1 MLYTV
6 SLQCTPQS
14 TRLVNS
20 GATSQPSSAGIFQWS
35 MRMTTSSNLAAS
47 AISPNNKS
55 LNWIRPQLFVQ
66 IKSTFTKA
74 ELNQLGQPL
83 ITNETQTGKTKA
95 LETLAADSVVA
106 KETSLGPDHEDTLGA
121 MHTLGLVQSEVGS
134 PARAEQTWRKM
145 LTIRE
150 RDSPYS
156 ALAVRSNLGFVLVEQ
171 GKYQEAEEIARQ
183 LLPALQK
190 RYGKESPQAL
200 GTLRQL
206 IEAVGGQRRV
216 EDAKSLV
223 EEGFV
228 LVGGMGGGKFTEYQ
242 QEELEALQQV
252 AARLGE

>member
-1 MLYTV
+1 M
-6 SLQCTPQS
+6 
-14 TRLVNS
+14 
-20 GATSQPSSAGIFQWS
+20 
-35 MRMTTSSNLAAS
+35 
-47 AISPNNKS
+47 SPNTRS
-55 LNWIRPQLFVQ
+55 IDWIRPQLLEQ
-66 IKSTFTKA
+66 IKSTFTEA
-74 ELNQLGQPL
+74 ELNQLAQPP
-83 ITNETQTGKTKA
+83 IENGAQTGKTKA
-95 LETLAADSVVA
+95 LESLAAESVVA
-106 KETSLGPDHEDTLGA
+106 KVHSLGPDHEVTLGA

-134 PARAEQTWRKM
+134 PARAERTWRKM

-150 RDSPYS
+150 RDSPRS
-156 ALAVRSNLGFVLVEQ
+156 ALAVRNNLGFVLVEQ

-228 LVGGMGGGKFTEYQ
+228 LVGGMGRGKFKEYQ

-252 AARLGE
+252 AARQPRKTS

>member
-1 MLYTV
+1 
-6 SLQCTPQS
+6 
-14 TRLVNS
+14 
-20 GATSQPSSAGIFQWS
+20 
-35 MRMTTSSNLAAS
+35 MTTSSTLLAS
-47 AISPNNKS
+47 TVSPNNKS
-55 LNWIRPQLFVQ
+55 IDWICPRLLKQ
-66 IKSTFTKA
+66 IESTFTEA
-74 ELNQLGQPL
+74 ELNQLAQPP
-83 ITNETQTGKTKA
+83 IANETQTGKTKA
-95 LETLAADSVVA
+95 LEILAVDSVVA
-106 KETSLGPDHEDTLGA
+106 KENSLGPDHTDTLGA

-134 PARAEQTWRKM
+134 PAGAEQTWRKI

-171 GKYQEAEEIARQ
+171 GKYQEAEEIAQQ

-216 EDAKSLV
+216 EAAKSLV
-223 EEGFV
+223 EEGFA
-228 LVGGMGGGKFTEYQ
+228 LVGGMGEGKFKEYQ